1 MKYELFR
8 NKFKKN
14 NLISIVTKYYKFDT
28 CLIVKIN
35 KDTVHLLPLSIIEH
49 DACAFPC
56 LAFTYNVIE
65 SANLL
70 DNSKLLFFSNIDNP
84 HIKNA
89 IIKFSE
95 KRKSQNAKLQL
106 SM

>member
-1 MKYELFR
+1 MKYESFKG
-8 NKFKKN
+8 KFKKN

-28 CLIVKIN
+28 CLIVKIK
-35 KDTVHLLPLSIIEH
+35 KDTVHLLPLSIIDD

-56 LAFTYNVIE
+56 LAFTYNLIDSV
-65 SANLL
+65 NLL
-70 DNSKLLFFSNIDNP
+70 DDSKLFFFSNIDNP

-95 KRKSQNAKLQL
+95 KRKSQNAQLQL